1 MTKNGAAK
9 SIMVF
14 SLLGALNGGYLTYVF
29 WKNTFG
35 SGGSSFCDINS
46 LFSCSSVV
54 TSPYAQF
61 FGAPVCSW
69 AIAVY
74 LIMVL
79 LAYKALKKTAAKCS
93 FGHGHYDECHLSS
106 QRMGISFHALFA
118 VHDMLDFYHNEPDFV
133 CDGSQGCKVENYR
146 FTLLLN
152 IVKSSI
158 I

>member
-79 LAYKALKKTAAKCS
+79 LAYKALKKTAAKGYFYAIS
-93 FGHGHYDECHLSS
+93 VLSG
-106 QRMGISFHALFA
+106 MGIMMNVIYL
-118 VHDMLDFYHNEPDFV
+118 HNEWVFL
-133 CDGSQGCKVENYR
+133 S
-146 FTLLLN
+146 TLCLLCTICLIFITMN
-152 IVKSSI
+152 LILSVMGHKAAK
-158 I
+158 